1 MNEEP
6 TKSDAKTQTSEFDYL
21 FKETAKQEPFTEAYF
36 RSDDDKVKFYTG
48 LPGFDILMTTFN
60 FVSPHSTRRSPS
72 LSLFQEF
79 IMFLMKLRL
88 NVPLQDLAYR
98 FDISLST
105 VSRIFSAWM
114 TVMNIRLSPL
124 ISWPEGEDL
133 WPTMPK
139 CFQYSFGK
147 KATVIID
154 CFEVFIEKLS
164 NLLARAQTYSNY
176 KRHNTIKVL
185 IGISPQGT
193 ITFVSKAWGGRTS
206 DNFLTENI
214 GLLNKLKPWD
224 LVMADRGF
232 TIHESVWFHQAELS
246 IPAFTKGKDQ
256 LDPIDLEKTRGI
268 ANVRIHVERAIGLL
282 RQKYTVL
289 HDQGT
294 LPIDFLSSNG
304 NKCPMIDRIV
314 RVCSALTNLCP
325 PIIPFD

>member
-1 MNEEP
+1 MQKLRLLNLIIFSKRQLNKNLSLRRISGVMMI
-6 TKSDAKTQTSEFDYL
+6 KSNFIL
-21 FKETAKQEPFTEAYF
+21 C
-36 RSDDDKVKFYTG
+36 
-48 LPGFDILMTTFN
+48 FDILMTTFN

-72 LSLFQEF
+72 LSLCQEF
-79 IMFLMKLRL
+79 IMVLMKLRL
-88 NVPLQDLAYR
+88 NVPLQDLAYI

-105 VSRIFSAWM
+105 VSTIFLAWM
-114 TVMNIRLSPL
+114 TVMDIRLSPL
-124 ISWPEGEDL
+124 ISWQERENL
-133 WPTMPK
+133 WRTMPK

-147 KATVIID
+147 KTTVIID
-154 CFEVFIEKLS
+154 CFEVFIEKPS

-176 KRHNTIKVL
+176 KSHNTIKVL

-193 ITFVSKAWGGRTS
+193 ITFVSQAWRGRTS
-206 DNFLTENI
+206 DKFLTENC
-214 GLLNKLKPWD
+214 GLLSKLKPGD

-246 IPAFTKGKDQ
+246 IPAFTKSKDQ
-256 LDPIDLEKTRGI
+256 LNPVALEKTRGI
-268 ANVRIHVERAIGLL
+268 ANVRIHVERVIGLL

-289 HDQGT
+289 QGT